1 MYGQGRI
8 RMSKLSVAEAA
19 EKFKVSK
26 EAIHN
31 RIRRGSLDCVI
42 EHGNKYV
49 LIDEP
54 VSAPVEVKDTKYN
67 LYIEEENRDLK
78 QKVKEL
84 EQQNLGL
91 REQKEEMLIQEKE
104 KIEQI
109 YRERDEQL
117 KQVLHTITSK
127 FLPHMQTTNTEE
139 TVSSYVEA
147 DDIIDS
153 SFEVNDLRDI
163 NSAPMSLKSFLKIKK
178 YKPAKHQRIKNR
190 FKRLIGTDDRIVR
203 KDGKIYIDPVK
214 HDYQDLLE

>member
-1 MYGQGRI
+1 
-8 RMSKLSVAEAA
+8 MSKLSVAEAA

-54 VSAPVEVKDTKYN
+54 ISAPLEVKETKYN
-67 LYIEEENRDLK
+67 EYIEEENKNLK
-78 QKVKEL
+78 QKINEL

-91 REQKEEMLIQEKE
+91 REQKEELLIQEKE

-109 YRERDEQL
+109 YKERDEQL
-117 KQVLHTITSK
+117 KQVLHSITSK
-127 FLPHMQTTNTEE
+127 FLPHMQTTKTEE
-139 TVSSYVEA
+139 TVSSYEEA
-147 DDIIDS
+147 DDIIES

-178 YKPAKHQRIKNR
+178 YQPAKRQRIKNR
-190 FKRLIGTDDRIVR
+190 FKRLIGSDERVVR
-203 KDGKIYIDPVK
+203 KDGKVFIDPVK
-214 HDYQDLLE
+214 YDYKDLLE

>member
-1 MYGQGRI
+1 
-8 RMSKLSVAEAA
+8 MSKLSVAEAA

-54 VSAPVEVKDTKYN
+54 ISAPLEVKDTKYN
-67 LYIEEENRDLK
+67 VYIEDENRDLK
-78 QKVKEL
+78 HKINEL
-84 EQQNLGL
+84 EQQNLVL

-109 YRERDEQL
+109 YKERDEQL
-117 KQVLHTITSK
+117 KQVLHSITSK
-127 FLPHMQTTNTEE
+127 FLPHMQATKTEE
-139 TVSSYVEA
+139 TVSSYEEA
-147 DDIIDS
+147 DDIIES

-178 YKPAKHQRIKNR
+178 YQPAKRQRIKNR
-190 FKRLIGTDDRIVR
+190 FKRLIGSDDRVVR
-203 KDGKIYIDPVK
+203 KDGKVFIDPVK
-214 HDYQDLLE
+214 YDYQDLLE

>member
-1 MYGQGRI
+1 
-8 RMSKLSVAEAA
+8 MSKLSVAEAA

-54 VSAPVEVKDTKYN
+54 ISAPLEVKETKYN
-67 LYIEEENRDLK
+67 EYIEEENKNLK
-78 QKVKEL
+78 QKINEL

-91 REQKEEMLIQEKE
+91 REQKEELLIQEKE

-109 YRERDEQL
+109 YKERDEQL
-117 KQVLHTITSK
+117 KQVLHSITSK
-127 FLPHMQTTNTEE
+127 FLPHMQTTKPEE
-139 TVSSYVEA
+139 TVSSYEEA
-147 DDIIDS
+147 DDIIES

-178 YKPAKHQRIKNR
+178 YQPAKRQRIKNR
-190 FKRLIGTDDRIVR
+190 FKRLIGSDDRVVR
-203 KDGKIYIDPVK
+203 KDGKVFIDPVK
-214 HDYQDLLE
+214 YDYQDLLE